1 MCIFAHGNNVYF
13 CVVMVKMGVILFIWV
28 TGKICFEN
36 ACKTLGKAP
45 GTINNGLEALTGYFL

>member
-13 CVVMVKMGVILFIWV
+13 CVVTVKMGVILFIWV

-45 GTINNGLEALTGYFL
+45 GTINNGLEA